1 MTAVTAQSGS
11 RTGRCLCGDIR
22 YRCGPLL
29 YPPTLCHCE
38 SCRRAAGAHAVG
50 WFTVAQEQLAYEA
63 GRPQEYQSSPGVWR
77 EFCGRCGTPLT
88 YRNAQRPGEIDITI
102 GSLDA
107 PSQVVPAD
115 HIWMQDAPD
124 WDRPN
129 DGMAQHPAGR
139 GRPSS

>member
-1 MTAVTAQSGS
+1 MAPATPATDT
-11 RTGRCLCGDIR
+11 RTGRCLCGAIR

-50 WFTVAQEQLAYEA
+50 WLTVRQEQFTCQGGA
-63 GRPQEYQSSPGVWR
+63 PQEYQSSPGVWR
-77 EFCGRCGTPLT
+77 TFCSRCGTPLT

-107 PSQVVPAD
+107 PSEVVPAD
-115 HIWMQDAPD
+115 HIWMQDAAA

-129 DGMAQHPAGR
+129 DGLLQFAAGR
-139 GRPSS
+139 GRPQG